1 MQMGISEV
9 LSGQAQWH
17 IEQGDVRNVLRAM
30 PHSCIQTI
38 VTSPPY

>member
-1 MQMGISEV
+1 MGISEV

-17 IEQGDVRNVLRAM
+17 IERGDVRSVLQSM
-30 PHSCIQTI
+30 PDKCVQTI